1 MPRTVVGSA
10 ERAAKGVLARQERF
24 EKERLETNQALTK
37 LLRSRQYGAELTMEK
52 AAEKIGMNF
61 RTYAKYLKNPD
72 LMPIGMLRKLQSE
85 FNISP
90 EELLPLLLLKNS
102 AP

>member
-1 MPRTVVGSA
+1 MPRVVVGSD

-24 EKERLETNQALTK
+24 EKERVEKNAALTK
-37 LLRSRQYGAELTMEK
+37 LFRSHQYGAALTMEK
-52 AAEKIGMNF
+52 AAAKIGMNF
-61 RTYAKYLKNPD
+61 RTYAKYLKDPE
-72 LMPIGMLRKLQSE
+72 LMPIGMIRKLQSE
-85 FNISP
+85 FDISE